1 MHSNAVLEDE
11 KLARMVFRHAV
22 LQLARAAKISSELA
36 VRLERRLPWLLA
48 RRSHHRIQMRER
60 KNCKIQPDCVKGV
73 VVVIKTLSLKLS
85 DF

>member
-36 VRLERRLPWLLA
+36 VRLEGRLPWLLA
-48 RRSHHRIQMRER
+48 RRSQLITGYKCVSARIARS
-60 KNCKIQPDCVKGV
+60 
-73 VVVIKTLSLKLS
+73 SLIA
-85 DF
+85 